1 MDSARVSDDAL
12 LAKLRDLAS
21 RNKAAELVVVAD
33 KATPPA
39 RITFL
44 LEQAKKAG
52 LTKVSLSAA
61 P

>member
-1 MDSARVSDDAL
+1 MTRCLQSCAI
-12 LAKLRDLAS
+12 S
-21 RNKAAELVVVAD
+21 RAA
-33 KATPPA
+33 TRPPSW

>member
-1 MDSARVSDDAL
+1 VDSARVSDDAL
-12 LAKLRDLAS
+12 LVKLRALAS
-21 RNKAAELVVVAD
+21 RDKAAELVVVAD
-33 KATPPA
+33 KATPHA

-52 LTKVSLSAA
+52 LMKIAFSVA